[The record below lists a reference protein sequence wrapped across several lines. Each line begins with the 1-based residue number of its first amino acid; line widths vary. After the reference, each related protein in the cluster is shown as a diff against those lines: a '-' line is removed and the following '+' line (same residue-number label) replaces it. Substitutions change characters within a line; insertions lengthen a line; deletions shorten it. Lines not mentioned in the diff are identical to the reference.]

1 MRQGPL
7 SMLLCLS
14 LLTPLAQAEE
24 PAASTPLS
32 LSAGSQITELQQRLK
47 ESERQRD
54 ALSQQLRNADSER
67 ESAQLATLRDGAP
80 SRAEASAAHF
90 AHREDSQAQ
99 TATERDLEFALDDHE
114 STELRRVNAA
124 LQRLANGS
132 YGLCADCGVAIAP
145 ARLQAAP
152 ARAHRW
158 TRRA

>member
-67 ESAQLATLRDGAP
+67 ESTQLASLRQ
-80 SRAEASAAHF
+80 E
-90 AHREDSQAQ
+90 
-99 TATERDLEFALDDHE
+99 
-114 STELRRVNAA
+114 N
-124 LQRLANGS
+124 QRLKLQLKENQANPLPKLLTEQQQWFVIG
-132 YGLCADCGVAIAP
+132 AGVALLAVLCGIFASGS
-145 ARLQAAP
+145 
-152 ARAHRW
+152 HR
-158 TRRA
+158 RRRQWLN